1 LSAYAG
7 PGLDYFNQDKSVI
20 AFSIDVVKS
29 LRSSTTPS
37 EIYLS
42 GASQNDEM
50 ADWIDVGSGTH
61 GM

>member
-1 LSAYAG
+1 LSGYAG

-29 LRSSTTPS
+29 FKEFYDSFRNIFVRS
-37 EIYLS
+37 
-42 GASQNDEM
+42 SQNDEM
-50 ADWIDVGSGTH
+50 ADWIDVGSCTH